1 MPTYRLSI
9 FGVEVIVL
17 HIDDVEDDTPED
29 DKEYDTSVSANTDLG
44 ERVIGFGQ
52 PFTPDFGDDDEG
64 YA

>member
-1 MPTYRLSI
+1 MATYRLKI
-9 FGVEVIVL
+9 LGVTVMELEV
-17 HIDDVEDDTPED
+17 EEPEEDTPED
-29 DKEYDTSVSANTDLG
+29 DKEYDTSVSANVDLG

>member
-1 MPTYRLSI
+1 MPTYRLKI
-9 FGVEVIVL
+9 LGVTVMELEI
-17 HIDDVEDDTPED
+17 EEPEEDTPED
-29 DKEYDTSVSANTDLG
+29 DKEYDGSVTANIDLG

>member
-1 MPTYRLSI
+1 MPTYRLKI
-9 FGVEVIVL
+9 LGVTVVELEV
-17 HIDDVEDDTPED
+17 DEPEEDTPED
-29 DKEYDTSVSANTDLG
+29 DKEYDTSVSANVDLG